1 MRPGSPR
8 RGWKDGRKPRWS
20 RASAIARSPAACRS
34 RARWSSIDTLHP
46 IHEGRAFRWE
56 REKPEATLTEYGR
69 TAEGEAAERWRTSP
83 LYRLLTSGD
92 SLLRLR
98 VTAETEAEFPSF
110 GEFREAKFTD
120 YVAIINRFAE
130 DGVIGEMDCVYS
142 FWMTD
147 RAEGFADDE
156 IGALKRLTPFL
167 GLAIKSA
174 SLARIAE
181 TLVETYLGR
190 DAGRRVL
197 KGRIERGVADR
208 IKTVLWF
215 SDLRN
220 YTRISETSPPEQ
232 IIPLLN
238 DYADAI
244 VSSIHEHSG
253 DVLKLI
259 GDGVLAI
266 FPAEDRAAPA
276 PPRSTPRERRARP
289 SQRSNARRFEK
300 GLPTTEM
307 YLGLH
312 LGEVFYGNIGSKER
326 LDFTVV
332 GPAVNEVSRIAA
344 MCRSVD
350 QPILVSSAFAASA
363 AEQRRAFASVGRF
376 ALRGVGK
383 PQELFTLDLRAAC
396 RLRSMRRRRP
406 QKCSNGN
413 KRQGRAFLRDNPG
426 GRTCQQVNAFLSLA
440 AIVSSGGI
448 GLAAAAA
455 APADSRRPLS
465 KQADASEAAY
475 RIRWANIPSRRSA
488 GSQQPWPG
496 LAGRMDPRRITARR
510 ATAGRAG
517 SPAEGADDRRG
528 FRHGPRRRYRIRAR
542 GRGRGDQPSAG
553 GGGGRPRS
561 HRAHQG
567 GLAAPALDC
576 GGYSRRGFLQASRR
590 GDGRGLGG
598 LDILVSNAGRQ
609 QTGRRSSMFR
619 PRISTRR

>member
-1 MRPGSPR
+1 MTEAEIAKLASWLAKAGLEGRMETALVEGFCN
-8 RGWKDGRKPRWS
+8 RGVAGGLPL
-20 RASAIARSPAACRS
+20 ARVMVL
-34 RARWSSIDTLHP
+34 IDTLHP

-83 LYRLLTSGD
+83 LYRLLMSGE

-98 VTAETEAEFPSF
+98 LTAETEAEFPSLA
-110 GEFREAKFTD
+110 EYREAKHTD

-142 FWMTD
+142 FWTTD
-147 RAEGFADDE
+147 RPDGFTDEE

-174 SLARIAE
+174 SLARIAA

-197 KGRIERGVADR
+197 RGRIDRGVADR

-220 YTRISETSPPEQ
+220 YTRISDTSPPEE

-238 DYADAI
+238 DYADAV
-244 VSSIHEHSG
+244 VSSIHEHDG

-266 FPAEDRAAPA
+266 FPAEERSRACAA
-276 PPRSTPRERRARP
+276 ALDAAAAAREAVAAL
-289 SQRSNARRFEK
+289 NARRFEK
-300 GLPTTEM
+300 GLPATEM

-350 QPILVSSAFAASA
+350 QPILVSAAFASA
-363 AEQRRAFASVGRF
+363 VAGERRTFASVGRF

-383 PQELFTLDLRAAC
+383 PQELFTLDL
-396 RLRSMRRRRP
+396 
-406 QKCSNGN
+406 
-413 KRQGRAFLRDNPG
+413 
-426 GRTCQQVNAFLSLA
+426 LA
-440 AIVSSGGI
+440 
-448 GLAAAAA
+448 
-455 APADSRRPLS
+455 
-465 KQADASEAAY
+465 
-475 RIRWANIPSRRSA
+475 
-488 GSQQPWPG
+488 
-496 LAGRMDPRRITARR
+496 
-510 ATAGRAG
+510 
-517 SPAEGADDRRG
+517 
-528 FRHGPRRRYRIRAR
+528 
-542 GRGRGDQPSAG
+542 
-553 GGGGRPRS
+553 
-561 HRAHQG
+561 
-567 GLAAPALDC
+567 
-576 GGYSRRGFLQASRR
+576 
-590 GDGRGLGG
+590 
-598 LDILVSNAGRQ
+598 
-609 QTGRRSSMFR
+609 
-619 PRISTRR
+619 